1 MLIQKSNFKIQLF
14 LLIYDLLLIYDFVIV
29 LFLLLPLLIQ
39 MIK

>member
-1 MLIQKSNFKIQLF
+1 MLIQKSNFKIQLI

-29 LFLLLPLLIQ
+29 LFLLLPLFIQ